1 MKILAVEKENPAIT
15 KEQLNQLLKEE
26 AKKVWE
32 LVQSG
37 IIREIYFTKD
47 EHCAVI
53 ILECEDG
60 DEAKSILNT
69 LPLVKEGFISFEITP
84 LVPYDGFERL
94 YI

>member
-1 MKILAVEKENPAIT
+1 MKILAIEKENPGVT
-15 KEQLNQLLKEE
+15 KELIKPLLKEE

-37 IIREIYFTKD
+37 IIREISFTKD

-69 LPLVKEGFISFEITP
+69 LPLVKERLISFEITP

-94 YI
+94 FI